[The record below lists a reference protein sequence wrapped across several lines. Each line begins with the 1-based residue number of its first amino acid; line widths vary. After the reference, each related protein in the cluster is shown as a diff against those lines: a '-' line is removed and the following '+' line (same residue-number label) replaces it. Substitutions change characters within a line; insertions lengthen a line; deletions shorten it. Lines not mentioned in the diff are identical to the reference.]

1 MPVRTGQADAWPVV
15 LQMVGRMTLLG
26 QAGSATPTIDW
37 AWIGR
42 HTDDMVTRIVKHLIF
57 TGIAVSIGFVIS
69 MALSL
74 VIVRYRWTY
83 GPITGVAGLLYTI
96 PSLAL
101 FGLLIPITGL
111 TVTTAEIALVSY
123 TLLILIRNTVAG
135 LDAVPREVRDAALGM
150 GFSPVQLLLKVD
162 LPLAL
167 PVIVAGLRVATVT
180 TVGLVTVTALIGM
193 DNLGSF
199 ITDGLQR
206 LFITPVLVGAAL
218 SIALAVA
225 ADLTLLGVERLIA
238 PWTRVAREAR

>member
-1 MPVRTGQADAWPVV
+1 V
-15 LQMVGRMTLLG
+15 LQAEQDGRVNLLA
-26 QAGSATPTIDW
+26 QAGSGQPFIDW
-37 AWIGR
+37 SWIAD
-42 HTDDMVTRIVKHLIF
+42 HTDDMTARTVKHIIF
-57 TGIAVSIGFVIS
+57 TGIAVGLGFAIS
-69 MALSL
+69 LFLSL

-101 FGLLIPITGL
+101 FGLLIPITGF

-135 LDAVPREVRDAALGM
+135 LDGVPSDVREAAVGM
-150 GFSPVQLLLKVD
+150 GFSPIQVLVKVD

-180 TVGLVTVTALIGM
+180 TIGLVTVTALIGM
-193 DNLGSF
+193 ENLGTF

-206 LFITPVLVGAAL
+206 LFITPVLVGAVL

-225 ADLTLLGVERLIA
+225 ADIALLGAQRLVA
-238 PWTRVAREAR
+238 PWTRAPQEAR

>member
-1 MPVRTGQADAWPVV
+1 
-15 LQMVGRMTLLG
+15 MTLLL
-26 QAGSATPTIDW
+26 QSAGGAPWVDW

-42 HTDDMVTRIVKHLIF
+42 HTDDMVARVVKHLIF
-57 TGIAVSIGFVIS
+57 TGIAVGIGFAIS
-69 MALSL
+69 LALSL
-74 VIVRYRWTY
+74 LIVRYRWTF

-150 GFSPVQLLLKVD
+150 GFSPAQLLLRVD

-206 LFITPVLVGAAL
+206 LFVTPVLVGAVL

-225 ADLTLLGVERLIA
+225 ADLALLGAEWLIA
-238 PWTRVAREAR
+238 PWTRVKVEAR

>member
-1 MPVRTGQADAWPVV
+1 
-15 LQMVGRMTLLG
+15 MTLLL
-26 QAGSATPTIDW
+26 QSAGGGAPWVDW

-42 HTDDMVTRIVKHLIF
+42 HTDDMVARVVKHLIF
-57 TGIAVSIGFVIS
+57 TGIAVGIGFAIS

-74 VIVRYRWTY
+74 LIVRYRWTY
-83 GPITGVAGLLYTI
+83 GPITGIAGLLYTI

-135 LDAVPREVRDAALGM
+135 LDGVPREVRDAAVGM

-206 LFITPVLVGAAL
+206 LFVTPVLVGAVL
-218 SIALAVA
+218 SIALAVV
-225 ADLTLLGVERLIA
+225 ADLALLGAERLIA
-238 PWTRVAREAR
+238 PWTRVRVEAR

>member
-1 MPVRTGQADAWPVV
+1 V
-15 LQMVGRMTLLG
+15 LQAEWIRVVSLLA
-26 QAGSATPTIDW
+26 QAGAGQPSIDS
-37 AWIGR
+37 AWIAD
-42 HTDDMVTRIVKHLIF
+42 HTDDMTTRIVNHVIF
-57 TGIAVSIGFVIS
+57 TGIAVSLGFAIS
-69 MALSL
+69 LVLSL
-74 VIVRYRWTY
+74 VIIRYRWTY

-101 FGLLIPITGL
+101 FGLLIPITGF

-135 LDAVPREVRDAALGM
+135 LDGVPSDVREAAVGM
-150 GFSPVQLLLKVD
+150 GFSPLQVLVRVD

-180 TVGLVTVTALIGM
+180 TIGLVTVTALIGM
-193 DNLGSF
+193 ENLGTF

-206 LFITPVLVGAAL
+206 LFITPVLVGAVL

-225 ADLTLLGVERLIA
+225 ADIALLGVQRLIA
-238 PWTRVAREAR
+238 PWTRAPQEAR

>member
-1 MPVRTGQADAWPVV
+1 MRLLAQASGGAPWV
-15 LQMVGRMTLLG
+15 
-26 QAGSATPTIDW
+26 DW

-42 HTDDMVTRIVKHLIF
+42 HTDDMVARIVKHLIF
-57 TGIAVSIGFVIS
+57 TGIAVGIGFAIS
-69 MALSL
+69 LVLSL
-74 VIVRYRWTY
+74 LIVRYRWTY
-83 GPITGVAGLLYTI
+83 GPITGIAGLLYTI

-135 LDAVPREVRDAALGM
+135 LDGVPRDVRDAALGM
-150 GFSPVQLLLKVD
+150 GFSPMQLLLRVD

-206 LFITPVLVGAAL
+206 LFVTPVVVGAVL
-218 SIALAVA
+218 SIALAVV
-225 ADLTLLGVERLIA
+225 ADLALLGAERLIA
-238 PWTRVAREAR
+238 PWTRVRVEAR

>member
-1 MPVRTGQADAWPVV
+1 V
-15 LQMVGRMTLLG
+15 LQAERVRVVSLLA
-26 QAGSATPTIDW
+26 QAGSGQPFIDW
-37 AWIGR
+37 SWIAD
-42 HTDDMVTRIVKHLIF
+42 HTDDMTVRTVKHIIF
-57 TGIAVSIGFVIS
+57 TGIAVGLGFAIS
-69 MALSL
+69 LVLSL
-74 VIVRYRWTY
+74 VVIRYRWTY

-101 FGLLIPITGL
+101 FGLLIPITGF

-135 LDAVPREVRDAALGM
+135 LDGVPSDVREAAVGM
-150 GFSPVQLLLKVD
+150 GFSPMQVLVKVD

-180 TVGLVTVTALIGM
+180 TIGLVTVTALIGM
-193 DNLGSF
+193 ENLGTF

-206 LFITPVLVGAAL
+206 LFITPVLVGAVL

-225 ADLTLLGVERLIA
+225 ADIALLGVQRLVA
-238 PWTRVAREAR
+238 PWTRAPQEAR

>member
-1 MPVRTGQADAWPVV
+1 MR
-15 LQMVGRMTLLG
+15 LLAQTSG
-26 QAGSATPTIDW
+26 GAPWVDW

-57 TGIAVSIGFVIS
+57 TGIAVGIGFAIS
-69 MALSL
+69 LVLSL
-74 VIVRYRWTY
+74 LIVRYRWTY
-83 GPITGVAGLLYTI
+83 GPITGIAGLLYTI

-135 LDAVPREVRDAALGM
+135 LDAVPREVRDAAVGM
-150 GFSPVQLLLKVD
+150 GFSPTQLLLRVD

-206 LFITPVLVGAAL
+206 LFVTPVLVGAVL
-218 SIALAVA
+218 SIALAVL
-225 ADLTLLGVERLIA
+225 ADLALLGAEWLIA
-238 PWTRVAREAR
+238 PWTRVKAEAR

>member
-1 MPVRTGQADAWPVV
+1 MRLLAQASGGAPWV
-15 LQMVGRMTLLG
+15 
-26 QAGSATPTIDW
+26 DW

-42 HTDDMVTRIVKHLIF
+42 HTDDMVARVVKHLIF
-57 TGIAVSIGFVIS
+57 TGIAVGIGFAIS
-69 MALSL
+69 LALSL
-74 VIVRYRWTY
+74 LIVRYRWTY
-83 GPITGVAGLLYTI
+83 GPVTGIAGLLYTI

-135 LDAVPREVRDAALGM
+135 LDGVPREVRDAAVGM
-150 GFSPVQLLLKVD
+150 GFSPVQLLLRVD

-180 TVGLVTVTALIGM
+180 TIGLVTVSALIGL
-193 DNLGSF
+193 DNLGTF

-206 LFITPVLVGAAL
+206 FFMTPVLLGAVL
-218 SIALAVA
+218 SIALAVV
-225 ADLTLLGVERLIA
+225 ADVALLGLQRLIA
-238 PWTRVAREAR
+238 PWSRRTARAR

>member
-1 MPVRTGQADAWPVV
+1 VLQAD
-15 LQMVGRMTLLG
+15 QDGRVNLLAQASG
-26 QAGSATPTIDW
+26 QPFIDW
-37 AWIGR
+37 SWIAD
-42 HTDDMVTRIVKHLIF
+42 HTDDMTVRTVKHIIF
-57 TGIAVSIGFVIS
+57 TGIAVGLGFAIS
-69 MALSL
+69 LVLSL
-74 VIVRYRWTY
+74 VIIRYRWTY

-101 FGLLIPITGL
+101 FGLLIPITGF

-135 LDAVPREVRDAALGM
+135 LDGVPSDVREAAVGM
-150 GFSPVQLLLKVD
+150 GFSPMQVLVKVD

-180 TVGLVTVTALIGM
+180 TIGLVTVTALIGM
-193 DNLGSF
+193 ENLGTF

-206 LFITPVLVGAAL
+206 LFITPVLVGAVL

-225 ADLTLLGVERLIA
+225 ADIALLGVQRLIA
-238 PWTRVAREAR
+238 PWTRAPQEAR

>member
-1 MPVRTGQADAWPVV
+1 V
-15 LQMVGRMTLLG
+15 LQAERDRVVRLLA
-26 QAGSATPTIDW
+26 QAGSGQPFVDW
-37 AWIGR
+37 AWIGD
-42 HTDDMVTRIVKHLIF
+42 HTDDMTARMVKHIAF
-57 TGIAVSIGFVIS
+57 AGIAVGLGFAIS
-69 MALSL
+69 LALSL
-74 VIVRYRWTY
+74 VIIRYRWTY

-101 FGLLIPITGL
+101 FGLLIPITGF

-135 LDAVPREVRDAALGM
+135 LDGVPSDVREAAVGM
-150 GFSPVQLLLKVD
+150 GFSPLQVLVKVD

-180 TVGLVTVTALIGM
+180 TIGLVTVTALIGM
-193 DNLGSF
+193 ENLGTF

-206 LFITPVLVGAAL
+206 LFITPVLVGAVL

-225 ADLTLLGVERLIA
+225 ADLALLGVQRLIA
-238 PWTRVAREAR
+238 PWTRAPQEAR